1 MRVPALKTGRHEP
14 WHGCARYGPKRLGAR
29 TGTVGAETRR
39 QGRGATVATN
49 DWMSNLSNSDTIDQ
63 LNIPGTH
70 DSGTSYLNSPN
81 YHHTQ
86 NLDIGEQ
93 LQAGIR
99 FFDMRLRLLENPDW
113 NDGDPPEN
121 RANFAVHHEAD
132 WCYLYLDEDSWV
144 APQDVGD
151 IKGFVLQDCLQ
162 FVRLHPT
169 EFILF
174 QVQEEYDP
182 KTTFSLRFEDIVNRH
197 NAGNPADPLILVTDT
212 YPSVQQC
219 RGKLVLLSSNRALPG
234 FGIQID
240 SSKLVDT
247 ATLYVENHWMDSN
260 KDLKWDKVKDALK
273 VARENT
279 PGKWVITYVSDGSGA
294 LHPREF
300 ASDLNERVENTIRA
314 YGTHSHCGT
323 ILTDFPT
330 VGLVN
335 AILANYM

>member
-1 MRVPALKTGRHEP
+1 M
-14 WHGCARYGPKRLGAR
+14 
-29 TGTVGAETRR
+29 
-39 QGRGATVATN
+39 ATN
-49 DWMSNLSNSDTIDQ
+49 DWMSHLSNSDTIDQ

-70 DSGTSYLNSPN
+70 DSGTSFLSSSN

-86 NLDIGEQ
+86 ELTIGEQ
-93 LQAGIR
+93 LQFGIR
-99 FFDMRLRLLENPDW
+99 VLDMRLRLLENPDW

-132 WCYLYLDEDSWV
+132 WCYLYLDQDSWV

-151 IKGFVLQDCLQ
+151 VKGFVLQECLQ
-162 FVRLHPT
+162 FLKLHPT

-182 KTTFSLRFEDIVNRH
+182 KPAFNLRFEDIVNRH
-197 NAGNPADPLILVTDT
+197 NVSDPANPPILVTGT
-212 YPSVQQC
+212 YPSVEQAK
-219 RGKLVLLSSNRALPG
+219 GKLVLVSSNGALP
-234 FGIQID
+234 FGIQVD

-247 ATLYVENHWMDSN
+247 ASLYVENHWMDSN
-260 KDLKWDKVKDALK
+260 KDLKWEKVKDALK
-273 VARENT
+273 VAREDT

-300 ASDLNERVENTIRA
+300 ASTLNEQVENMIRA

-330 VGLVN
+330 AGLVN
-335 AILANYM
+335 AMLANYM